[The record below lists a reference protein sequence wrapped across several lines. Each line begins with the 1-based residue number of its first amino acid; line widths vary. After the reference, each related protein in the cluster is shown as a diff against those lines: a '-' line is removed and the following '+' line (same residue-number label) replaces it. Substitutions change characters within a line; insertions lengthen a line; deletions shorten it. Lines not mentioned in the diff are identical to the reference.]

1 MTQSCNPITLIRRS
15 TGSTFPTLL
24 AIALALLSSP
34 FAFESFAG
42 QPAPRMEDPLFGLSF
57 DPRAVRFEHV
67 DALPCET
74 GEVQYPPYFVFAR
87 ARKAGVAAWILNHW
101 MPTGGDGER
110 QAHTEPAFGLV
121 LLHSHSKCEVIATPD
136 VLQANPEAL
145 ESRLA
150 RALYRNAARRYV
162 KAYGTAAVLTAELA
176 TASARGCLD
185 VATELRHALVRAE
198 VDPPP
203 ECKPLSAPSEH
214 AISAVQPEEKALTS
228 NLNGESASESAAA
241 ETISHFY
248 RGYLALLGEPHEA
261 RPELQYSAALSQQIA
276 ENLELCKRYADGIC
290 GFGSDGDPYLDGQEY
305 EVPLDFQSSNLQVRE
320 EHPGWVEVS
329 LNIYPSAE
337 DSFYDR
343 RIAYQMIRQAGTWVV
358 DDIFYSGVSVRQRI
372 DDENAEL
379 LGAER

>member
-1 MTQSCNPITLIRRS
+1 MTQSCNSITLIRRS
-15 TGSTFPTLL
+15 TGSIFPTLL
-24 AIALALLSSP
+24 AIALALLSTP
-34 FAFESFAG
+34 FAFESVAA
-42 QPAPRMEDPLFGLSF
+42 QPAHRMEDPLFGLSF

-74 GEVQYPPYFVFAR
+74 GEVQYPPYFVFAHARR
-87 ARKAGVAAWILNHW
+87 AGAAAWILNHW
-101 MPTGGDGER
+101 MPMGGDGER
-110 QAHTEPAFGLV
+110 QAHSEPAFGFV
-121 LLHSHSKCEVIATPD
+121 LLRSQSKCEVIATPD

-145 ESRLA
+145 ESKLA

-162 KAYGTAAVLTAELA
+162 KAYGTAAVLTTELA

-185 VATELRHALVRAE
+185 LALELRHALVRVA

-203 ECKPLSAPSEH
+203 ECKPLSLPSEH
-214 AISAVQPEEKALTS
+214 GISPVQPDKKAPTS
-228 NLNGESASESAAA
+228 NLNRESASEPTAA
-241 ETISHFY
+241 ETITHFY
-248 RGYLALLGEPHEA
+248 RAYLPLIGEPARA
-261 RPELQYSAALSQQIA
+261 RPELPYSIEFTQMVRRNLALC
-276 ENLELCKRYADGIC
+276 ERLADGIC
-290 GFGSDGDPYLDGQEY
+290 GFGTDGDPYLDGQEF
-305 EVPLDFQSSNLQVRE
+305 EVPLDFHSAKVQIRE
-320 EHPGWVEVS
+320 GRPGWVEVS